1 MPGFFSLRQ
10 SALRNR
16 SRKRSSYC
24 LKTLCLSSSCFSRI
38 ALPRSFSAA
47 ANNCSILRD
56 VASSIFG
63 GPVDRSVFSYFSFT
77 TLTTTGY
84 GNLVPAGNP
93 GQTLAVS
100 EMILGQLFLITA
112 LGKIVTAWRPARWT
126 ASDPPG

>member
-1 MPGFFSLRQ
+1 MTVQAIDLPFDKNLEGYVSGSEISIIQEPTLFFAGTTDPATMKQVL
-10 SALRNR
+10 
-16 SRKRSSYC
+16 
-24 LKTLCLSSSCFSRI
+24 F
-38 ALPRSFSAA
+38 
-47 ANNCSILRD
+47 
-56 VASSIFG
+56 
-63 GPVDRSVFSYFSFT
+63 FSFT